1 MMITLVALTLVPTL
15 IYAFIKMKNYGKNNE
30 HIFMFLIMQIGIIIT
45 VIADLSRTNSDIQAH
60 CKDDEHAKFL
70 IKTLLYNYKLVELD

>member
-45 VIADLSRTNSDIQAH
+45 VIADLSRTNSDI
-60 CKDDEHAKFL
+60 
-70 IKTLLYNYKLVELD
+70 